1 MRMSAEGPL
10 CGWSDHR
17 IGAADAISQQSIN
30 WLPSSLVGVLSRAV
44 YCIEKVSEVF
54 VPF

>member
-1 MRMSAEGPL
+1 MSAEGPL

-17 IGAADAISQQSIN
+17 IGAAVAISQQSIN
-30 WLPSSLVGVLSRAV
+30 WLSSSLVGVLSRAV
-44 YCIEKVSEVF
+44 YCIENGREIF